1 MSIIGTAII
10 VALALS
16 VAWVITAL
24 PLEAMTKRL
33 FMALLGLIV
42 LLWLMKA
49 FVGFGHAFSWR
60 P

>member
-1 MSIIGTAII
+1 MLIIGVVII
-10 VALALS
+10 VVLALW
-16 VAWVITAL
+16 VARLINAL